1 MPEREEA
8 PRPRR
13 PLHGTGGTPP
23 PYACCGAA
31 TRIGGCRMP
40 KPENNVLMRDAQ
52 DWLRELR
59 GLQAQALARRDFVQA
74 EEVRAEVAEVT
85 ACLDGV
91 LESAQGA

>member
-1 MPEREEA
+1 
-8 PRPRR
+8 
-13 PLHGTGGTPP
+13 
-23 PYACCGAA
+23 
-31 TRIGGCRMP
+31 
-40 KPENNVLMRDAQ
+40 MRDAQ

-74 EEVRAEVAEVT
+74 EELRAEIAEVT